1 MAAAAVVLGGGLAA
15 CSGSADEGDE
25 AGGDDIEGVDLGE
38 GGGGG
43 GGDDAGADTAGAGD
57 DGDDGDAASVVAA
70 VESLLADY
78 DRLAHR
84 LMADPALVLDPE
96 EPALQEYRALFA
108 PGSELAE
115 ASVAQWAGDAEAG
128 RSIGS
133 TVPGEPPIATRLD
146 GEVPAPGGDELAVP
160 TCHVDHYA
168 VYGPD
173 GRVLDTVE
181 DPGSRGTTTAVLV
194 DGEWRLQQI
203 EIVVD
208 GTTCRTESEAP

>member
-1 MAAAAVVLGGGLAA
+1 MAAVAVAIGGGLAA
-15 CSGSADEGDE
+15 CSGTADDGDE
-25 AGGDDIEGVDLGE
+25 AGGDIEGVDLDG
-38 GGGGG
+38 
-43 GGDDAGADTAGAGD
+43 GAGD
-57 DGDDGDAASVVAA
+57 GADDGADDDGDGGGATPVAAA

-84 LMADPALVLDPE
+84 LMADPDLVLDPGD
-96 EPALQEYRALFA
+96 PVLQEYRALFA

-115 ASVAQWAGDAEAG
+115 ASVAQWTGDAEAG

-146 GEVPAPGGDELAVP
+146 GEVPAPDGDELAVP

-194 DGEWRLQQI
+194 EGEWRLQQI